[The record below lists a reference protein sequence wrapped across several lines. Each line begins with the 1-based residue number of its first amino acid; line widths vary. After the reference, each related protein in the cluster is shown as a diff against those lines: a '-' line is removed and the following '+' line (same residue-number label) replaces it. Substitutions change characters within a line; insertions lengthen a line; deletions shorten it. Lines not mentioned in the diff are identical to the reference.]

1 MFKISEFSKLTTIS
15 SRMLRHYDKI
25 DLLKPAITDPEN
37 NYRYYTPEQINQANH
52 IRSLKNIG
60 LSLTEINTILTES
73 IEETDYLPTQ
83 KKRLETELAE
93 KKLQLSYLRLL
104 EEKSAASSDKII
116 TYPIETKQFPETLC
130 LSYRKNVDSYYQEEQ
145 LWQQLFA
152 TIRKQDLAKLTQ
164 SIAIFHPCADGID
177 IEVLVEI
184 PETLHSIYPAA
195 NYFSPGLIASVVIS
209 GDYSSIP
216 NVHEDLQN
224 WLQLNNY
231 TRSGNP
237 FNIYHTSPATEE
249 RDTLYITEIC
259 YPIK

>member
-25 DLLKPAITDPEN
+25 GLLKPALTDQEN

-60 LSLTEINTILTES
+60 LSLTEIKTILTES
-73 IEETDYLPTQ
+73 IEESEYLTTQ
-83 KKRLETELAE
+83 KKQLETELAE
-93 KKLQLSYLRLL
+93 KKLQLSYLQLL
-104 EEKSAASSDKII
+104 EKKATASPDNLVN
-116 TYPIETKQFPETLC
+116 YPIETKQLPEILC
-130 LSYRKNVDSYYQEEQ
+130 ISYRKKVDSYYHEEQ
-145 LWQQLFA
+145 LWQQLFS
-152 TIRKQDLAKLTQ
+152 TIRKQDLAKLNQ
-164 SIAIFHPCADGID
+164 SIAIFHPCTGKID
-177 IEVLVEI
+177 IEVLIEI
-184 PETLHSIYPAA
+184 PKTLQSIYPAA
-195 NYFSPGLIASVVIS
+195 NYFLPGLVASVVVS
-209 GDYSSIP
+209 GGYSSIP
-216 NVHEDLQN
+216 NVHKDLQN

-231 TRSGNP
+231 VRSGNP

>member
-25 DLLKPAITDPEN
+25 NLLKPALTDLEN

-60 LSLTEINTILTES
+60 LSLTEIKTILTES
-73 IEETDYLPTQ
+73 IEETDYLTTQ
-83 KKRLETELAE
+83 KQQLETELAE
-93 KKLQLSYLRLL
+93 KKLQLSYLHLL
-104 EEKSAASSDKII
+104 EKKSATSPDNLVN
-116 TYPIETKQFPETLC
+116 YPIEMKQLPKILC
-130 LSYRKNVDSYYQEEQ
+130 LSYRRKVDSYYHEEQ
-145 LWQQLFA
+145 LWQKLFS
-152 TIRKQDLAKLTQ
+152 TIRTQDLVKLKQ
-164 SIAIFHPCADGID
+164 SAALFHPCTDGID
-177 IEVLVEI
+177 IEVLIEI
-184 PETLHSIYPAA
+184 PKTLHMIYPTA
-195 NYFSPGLIASVVIS
+195 NYFSPGLVASVVIS
-209 GDYSSIP
+209 DDYSSIP

-231 TRSGNP
+231 IRSGNP